1 MTDTAQPED
10 LGTIGRLFWG
20 GFGGITPSLL
30 QLLRR
35 GASDI
40 TLDLPRHIG
49 SFFILAVLVS
59 IILGAVASYAFRA
72 HHVIAGMYHGATA
85 PIALAFVLGINT
97 HSPH

>member
-1 MTDTAQPED
+1 MSAAHPDE
-10 LGTIGRLFWG
+10 LGIVGRVIWG
-20 GFGGITPSLL
+20 GFGGVTPFLL

-40 TLDLPRHIG
+40 TLDLPQHVG
-49 SFFILAVLVS
+49 SFFVLAILIS
-59 IILGAVASYAFRA
+59 IALGAVASYAFRA